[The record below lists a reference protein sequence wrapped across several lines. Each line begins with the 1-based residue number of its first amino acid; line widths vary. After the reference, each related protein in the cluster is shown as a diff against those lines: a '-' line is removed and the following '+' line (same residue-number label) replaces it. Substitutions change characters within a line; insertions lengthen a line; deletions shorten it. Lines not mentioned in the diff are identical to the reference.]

1 MTHFIN
7 SKPFIFGNENLR
19 DPQKFAYSNLVEYYT
34 NEYEERQTI
43 IVMPTGTGKTGL
55 MAIAPYGISKG
66 KVLIVTPQTVVR
78 NTVMEEINPLNPRN
92 FYLFTKVFELQ
103 SKLPVVIDYDKT
115 ISDQTIQKADVV
127 VLNIHKLQERL
138 EGSLLNK
145 VPKDF
150 FDMIIIDEAHHSE
163 ARTWKSM
170 VDYFE
175 NAKVVKVTGTPF
187 RSDGLEI
194 EGVELYRYSLG
205 TAMAHGYVK
214 SLERFTYLPDKM
226 EFTMKDDDKIYS
238 LEEIRML
245 KDDEWISR
253 SVALSLESNKSIV
266 DKSIERLKEKRRL
279 TKNNPHKIVAVACSI
294 EHAEQIHSL
303 YSSAGLRSVIV
314 HSKIQDK
321 KDLEQRFKD
330 IETHQVDVVVNVALL
345 GEGYDHRFLSIA
357 AIFRPYR
364 SNLPYQQFVGRVLRS
379 VSLKDGYPVSI
390 EDNIAEV
397 IHHQELNLDLLW
409 ADYKRE
415 LRKSKAIKDIK
426 NEIRREKT
434 IKPTASLEELDFGI
448 TQESEE
454 LLVSTDVFLDTQL
467 LRLREEKLKENEE
480 RMQMLMNQFNVTRE
494 IAEVLSREIE
504 LSQNKESKKL
514 LRPDLYEKDLRK
526 QLASRIVEE
535 LVPNILEDYELDAK
549 GMELKDIKSEFIA
562 KVNLKPYDDGDNN
575 GATLAKYFN
584 VTLMR
589 YISKPRADWSTDDY
603 DRAIFHLKQL
613 EDYVR
618 SSLESHLKGDQEE
631 N

>member
-1 MTHFIN
+1 MSYFID
-7 SKPFIFGNENLR
+7 SKPFISGNENLR
-19 DPQKFAYSNLVEYYT
+19 EPQKFAYSKLVEYYSGH
-34 NEYEERQTI
+34 YEERQTLVI
-43 IVMPTGTGKTGL
+43 MPTGTGKTGL
-55 MAIAPYGISKG
+55 MAIAPYGISKS

-115 ISDQTIQKADVV
+115 ISDATIQKADVI
-127 VLNIHKLQERL
+127 VLNIHKMQDRL
-138 EGSLLNK
+138 ESSLLK
-145 VPKDF
+145 RIPKDF

-175 NAKVVKVTGTPF
+175 NAKIVKVTGTPF

-205 TAMAHGYVK
+205 TAMANGYVK
-214 SLERFTYLPDKM
+214 SLERFTYLPDEM
-226 EFTMKDDDKIYS
+226 EFTMKDDDKVYS
-238 LEEIRML
+238 LEEIRKL

-253 SVALSLESNKSIV
+253 SVALSLRSNKSIV
-266 DKSIERLKEKRRL
+266 DKSIERLNEKRRL
-279 TKNNPHKIVAVACSI
+279 TQNNPHKIVAVACSI
-294 EHAEQIHSL
+294 EHAEQLHSL
-303 YSSAGLRSVIV
+303 YSEAGLRSVIV
-314 HSKIQDK
+314 HSKIKDK
-321 KDLEQRFKD
+321 KELEKRFKD

-415 LRKSKAIKDIK
+415 LRRSNTIKGIKD
-426 NEIRREKT
+426 EIRREKK
-434 IKPTASLEELDFGI
+434 IKPTASLDELDFGI

-454 LLVSTDVFLDTQL
+454 LLVSTDVFLETEL
-467 LRLREEKLKENEE
+467 LQLREEKLKESEARTKMFME
-480 RMQMLMNQFNVTRE
+480 QFNVTRE
-494 IAEVLSREIE
+494 LAEVLSKEIE

-526 QLASRIVEE
+526 QLDSMIVEE
-535 LVPNILEDYELDAK
+535 LVPNILEEYDLDAK
-549 GMELKDIKSEFIA
+549 GMELKEIKSKFIA
-562 KVNLKPYDDGDNN
+562 KVNLKPYDDEDNN

-584 VTLMR
+584 VTLMMHIGKR
-589 YISKPRADWSTDDY
+589 RASWSTDDY
-603 DRAIFHLKQL
+603 DRAIFHLKYL

-618 SSLESHLKGDQEE
+618 SSLDSHL
-631 N
+631 